1 MALHLHA
8 FDVAKRGPRLK
19 SWFFMVLPTRPNHEQ
34 EAGAAYKKKR
44 TLLAPKK
51 KKIYQE
57 LGWIGS
63 LDDERDSRLVLL
75 SSSSLDCCVRACDCD
90 PWER

>member
-1 MALHLHA
+1 MLLNEVHVSSLG
-8 FDVAKRGPRLK
+8 F
-19 SWFFMVLPTRPNHEQ
+19 SWCSQLCPNHEQ
-34 EAGAAYKKKR
+34 EAGAAYKKKKDALG
-44 TLLAPKK
+44 TKE

>member
-1 MALHLHA
+1 LVFLGA
-8 FDVAKRGPRLK
+8 
-19 SWFFMVLPTRPNHEQ
+19 PNSILTMSRRKEQ
-34 EAGAAYKKKR
+34 LIRKKKNALG
-44 TLLAPKK
+44 TKD

-63 LDDERDSRLVLL
+63 LDGEKDSRLVLL
-75 SSSSLDCCVRACDCD
+75 SSSSLDCCVHASDYD